1 MYVIKDD
8 IKNKSLKKVYL
19 LYGDEPYLVIYFRD
33 LLVEAVLGKKPTD
46 LSGDM
51 NFSRFIGT
59 AVDVKKM
66 ESSVGTMPFFA
77 EKRVILAEGTGWFS
91 KTNEEAAAMI
101 KSIPDSS
108 LVIFVEKEVDKRT
121 ATYKAVEKCGHV
133 AFFAEQQLE
142 EIQKWIV
149 AKVNAHHQK
158 ITNGAV
164 DALIKCAGLNM
175 TAISTELE
183 KVYAFCAEKEFIGR
197 EDVEA
202 LCHVKAEDRVFDMIQ
217 YMATKKREE
226 ALKLY
231 YDLLELRESPTGIL
245 SLIER
250 QFRILI
256 AVKPLAAKGMNKKAI
271 ADELDLKPF
280 VVDKAMYQAR
290 FFSQEDLIEALKDT
304 AEYDRQSKF
313 GEISDRMAVELL
325 LINYSEAE
333 D

>member
-1 MYVIKDD
+1 MNAVKDD

-19 LYGDEPYLVIYFRD
+19 LYGDEPYLVNYYRD
-33 LLVEAVLGKKPTD
+33 LLVQTVLGKKISE

-51 NFSRFIGT
+51 NFTRFVGT
-59 AVDVKKM
+59 ATDVKKAG
-66 ESSVGTMPFFA
+66 SSIGTMPFFA
-77 EKRVILAEGTGWFS
+77 EKRVVLLEGTGWFAKS
-91 KTNEEAAAMI
+91 NEEAALMV
-101 KSIPDSS
+101 KTIPDSTC
-108 LVIFVEKEVDKRT
+108 VIFVEKDIDKRN
-121 ATYKAVEKCGHV
+121 AVYKAVEKCGHA
-133 AFFAEQQLE
+133 AFFPEQQPE

-149 AKVNAHHQK
+149 AKVGANHQK

-175 TAISTELE
+175 TAISTELD
-183 KVYAFCAEKEFIGR
+183 KIYAYCMEKEAIGR

-202 LCHVKAEDRVFDMIQ
+202 LCHVKAEDRVFDMIMF
-217 YMATKKREE
+217 MATKKRAE

-231 YDLLELRESPTGIL
+231 YNLLELREPPAGIL
-245 SLIER
+245 ALIER

-256 AVKPLAAKGMNKKAI
+256 AVKPLAGKGMKKNQI
-271 ADELDLKPF
+271 ADELGLKPF
-280 VVDKAMYQAR
+280 VVDKAMSQAR
-290 FFSQEDLIEALKDT
+290 FFSQRDLIEALKDT

-325 LINYSEAE
+325 LIKYSEKE